1 MKKFQNVLLAS
12 DYDGTLYDEN
22 GEITPQ
28 VRQAIGYF
36 IQNGG
41 RFTVS
46 TGRTQ
51 HGFHAYDSSYINA
64 PVLLANGA
72 MAYDYA
78 TGQIVFERP
87 LGTEIIPVIRA
98 VRETF
103 PDTSVEFFPHEGGYI
118 LHDSPTSQ
126 EHFQVLQMPVR
137 VIEKPEDADPPWA
150 KVMFFSPAES
160 SAIQRFLTERFPWV
174 KYLPTTGR
182 YVEMLQQGV
191 DKGAGLFALADALGI
206 AHQDCYAVGDGEN
219 DVHMIRAA
227 AIGFVPANGSE
238 MAKQAADRIVRPNTD
253 GTVAH
258 VIEILD
264 ELYQ

>member
-1 MKKFQNVLLAS
+1 MGKFDKVLLAS

-36 IQNGG
+36 MKNGG

-51 HGFHAYDSSYINA
+51 HGFHAFDSSYINA

-78 TGQIVFERP
+78 AGKVIFERP
-87 LGTEIIPVIRA
+87 LDEEIIPVIKA
-98 VRETF
+98 VREKF

-118 LHDSPTSQ
+118 LHDSATSQ
-126 EHFQVLQMPVR
+126 EHFQVLKMPVK
-137 VIEKPEDADPPWA
+137 VIDTPEQADPPWA
-150 KVMFFSPAES
+150 KVMFFSEKQS
-160 SAIQRFLTERFPWV
+160 LLIQKFLTAQFPWV

-191 DKGAGLFALADALGI
+191 DKGSGLFALADALSI
-206 AHQDCYAVGDGEN
+206 DQKDCYAVGDGEN
-219 DVHMIRAA
+219 DVQMLQAA
-227 AIGFVPANGSE
+227 AIGFAPENGSD
-238 MAKQAADRIVRPNTD
+238 MAKQIADRIVRPNTD

-264 ELYQ
+264 EIY

>member
-1 MKKFQNVLLAS
+1 MKFSKVLLAS

-22 GEITPQ
+22 GEITPE
-28 VRQAIGYF
+28 VRQAIDYF
-36 IQNGG
+36 IKNGG

-51 HGFHAYDSSYINA
+51 HGFHAFDSSYINA

-78 TGQIVFERP
+78 AERIVFERP
-87 LGTEIIPVIRA
+87 LGTEIIPVIKA
-98 VRETF
+98 VRKAF
-103 PDTSVEFFPHEGGYI
+103 PATSVEFFPHEGGYI

-126 EHFQVLQMPVR
+126 EHFQVLQMPVK
-137 VIEKPEDADPPWA
+137 VIDAPEEADPPWA
-150 KVMFFSPAES
+150 KVMFFSMEDS
-160 SAIQRFLTERFPWV
+160 LRIQQFLTERFPWA
-174 KYLPTTGR
+174 KYLPTTGS

-191 DKGAGLFALADALGI
+191 DKGTGLFALADALGVDRK
-206 AHQDCYAVGDGEN
+206 DCYAVGDGEN
-219 DVHMIRAA
+219 DVHMLRAA
-227 AIGFVPANGSE
+227 AIGFAPENGSE
-238 MAKQAADRIVRPNTD
+238 MAKQAADRIVRPNTN

-264 ELYQ
+264 ELY

>member
-1 MKKFQNVLLAS
+1 MGKFDKVLLAS

-36 IQNGG
+36 MKNGG

-51 HGFHAYDSSYINA
+51 HGFHAFDSSYINA

-78 TGQIVFERP
+78 AEKVIFERP
-87 LGTEIIPVIRA
+87 LGEEIIPVIKA
-98 VRETF
+98 VREKF

-118 LHDSPTSQ
+118 LHDSATSQ
-126 EHFQVLQMPVR
+126 EHFQVLKMPVK
-137 VIEKPEDADPPWA
+137 VIDTPEQADPPWA
-150 KVMFFSPAES
+150 KVMFFSEEQS
-160 SAIQRFLTERFPWV
+160 LLIQQFLTERFPWV

-191 DKGAGLFALADALGI
+191 DKGSGLFDLADALGI
-206 AHQDCYAVGDGEN
+206 DHKDCYAVGDGEN
-219 DVHMIRAA
+219 DVQMLQAA
-227 AIGFVPANGSE
+227 AIGFAPENGSD
-238 MAKQAADRIVRPNTD
+238 MAKQIADRIVRPNTD

-264 ELYQ
+264 EIY

>member
-1 MKKFQNVLLAS
+1 MGKFDKVLLAS

-36 IQNGG
+36 MKNGG

-51 HGFHAYDSSYINA
+51 HGFHAFDSSYINA

-78 TGQIVFERP
+78 AGKVIFERP
-87 LGTEIIPVIRA
+87 LDEEIIPVIKA
-98 VRETF
+98 VREKF

-118 LHDSPTSQ
+118 LHDSATSQ
-126 EHFQVLQMPVR
+126 EHFQVLKMPVK
-137 VIEKPEDADPPWA
+137 VIDTPEQADPPWA
-150 KVMFFSPAES
+150 KVMFFSEKQS
-160 SAIQRFLTERFPWV
+160 LLIQKFLTEQFPWV

-191 DKGAGLFALADALGI
+191 DKGSGLFALADALSI
-206 AHQDCYAVGDGEN
+206 DQKDCYAVGDGEN
-219 DVHMIRAA
+219 DVQMLQAA
-227 AIGFVPANGSE
+227 AIGFAPENGSD
-238 MAKQAADRIVRPNTD
+238 MAKQIADRIVRPNTD

-264 ELYQ
+264 EIY